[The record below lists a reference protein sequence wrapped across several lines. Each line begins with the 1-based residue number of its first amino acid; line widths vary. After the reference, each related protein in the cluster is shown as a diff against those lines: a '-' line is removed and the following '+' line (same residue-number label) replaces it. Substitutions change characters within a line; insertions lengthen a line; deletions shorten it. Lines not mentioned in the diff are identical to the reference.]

1 LSAFPTNVNSLY
13 HMAKTSDDFGSDVLA
28 SFIPDNRV
36 AKEMV
41 TVTVRMIN
49 DTGEVPIRV
58 QDVVSITGVQIPILY
73 RHFGSRE
80 GLIKA
85 CHVRRYVDDIAVMT
99 NQIVTP
105 LKKANSKTEFVA
117 AIKGIIDRA
126 TSDSDRELRA
136 RMESV
141 IGATYGRPDLAAAVA
156 KLRRAAS
163 AQIED
168 AMRTAQAKGWINKKV
183 KLDAFAEWL
192 QAQMIDRYTLELEG
206 KAKNSEG
213 WDDIFRTSVL
223 SVLGL

>member
-1 LSAFPTNVNSLY
+1 
-13 HMAKTSDDFGSDVLA
+13 MAKTSDDFGSDVLA

-85 CHVRRYVDDIAVMT
+85 CHVRRYVDDIATMT

-117 AIKGIIDRA
+117 AIKSIIDRA
-126 TSDSDRELRA
+126 TSDNDRELRA

-141 IGATYGRPDLAAAVA
+141 VGATYGRPDLAAAVA
-156 KLRRAAS
+156 KLRRYAS

-192 QAQMIDRYTLELEG
+192 QSQMLDRYTLELEG